1 MLKQWIKTNAPINV
15 YGTVPEEVTGIT
27 TDSREVVKGGMFIA
41 IKGTAADGHIF
52 ISKAIEQGA
61 SVVIFEDS
69 SAVNPADFPEVC
81 FIETQ
86 NSRLAASS
94 LALTFY
100 DHPEQKLTLIG
111 VTGTNGKT
119 TISTLIWQLLDRLD
133 VKAGLLGTVA
143 KRIGKEVVPSML
155 TTPGPIELA
164 ADLAQMA
171 EAGCTHAVMEV
182 SSHALAQHRAD
193 GLTLTVSIFTNLSHD
208 HLDYHPNLDDYA
220 TAKAKLFELTSKE
233 GHSII
238 NMDDERGPFM
248 AEHAEGT
255 VIPVSFKSGKDF
267 VIEENSSN
275 GLILSIKGKTLK
287 SPLVGRFNAY
297 NLAQAFLTLSA
308 LGFDEDELLPHFE
321 EMNGANGRLENII
334 IDSDINLPR
343 VFVDYAHTPD
353 ALENVSETLFN
364 IKKEDEVLVIV
375 FGCGGDRD
383 KTKRPMMAEIAEK
396 FGDEIYLTSDN
407 PRFEHPEDIIDD
419 VAAGLSKNATFK
431 RVPDRRKAIR
441 HSISDHSEKAI
452 ILVAGKGHETYQ
464 EVKGVRYPMDDR
476 ITAREALKEKESFIK
491 NQTEEN

>member
-1 MLKQWIKTNAPINV
+1 MLKQWISTYRPTAVHGTAPKTI
-15 YGTVPEEVTGIT
+15 TGIE
-27 TDSREVVKGGMFIA
+27 TDSREVTQGGVFIA
-41 IKGTAADGHIF
+41 IKGTAADGHSF
-52 ISKAIEQGA
+52 IPIAIENGA
-61 SVVIFEDS
+61 SVIVIQDPSTVDF
-69 SAVNPADFPEVC
+69 ADYPDVC
-81 FIETQ
+81 FIETE

-94 LALTFY
+94 LALEYFG
-100 DHPEQKLTLIG
+100 HPEQKLTLIG

-119 TISTLIWQLLDRLD
+119 TISTLIWQLLDRMD

-164 ADLAQMA
+164 RDLADMA

-193 GLTLTVSIFTNLSHD
+193 GLTFTVSIFTNLSHD

-220 TAKAKLFELTSKE
+220 TAKAKLFALTSEE
-233 GHSII
+233 GYSII
-238 NMDDERGPFM
+238 NMDDDRGAFM
-248 AEHAEGT
+248 AERANGA
-255 VIPVSFKSGKDF
+255 VIPVSFNSGTDF

-275 GLILSIKGKTLK
+275 GLKLTLRGKSLK

-297 NLAQAFLTLSA
+297 NLAQAFLALSA
-308 LGFDEDELLPHFE
+308 LGFDEDTLLPHFSE
-321 EMNGANGRLENII
+321 VNGANGRLENII
-334 IDSDINLPR
+334 IDSEVKLPR

-353 ALENVSETLFN
+353 ALQNVSETLFN
-364 IKKEDEVLVIV
+364 IKKENEVLVIV

-383 KTKRPMMAEIAEK
+383 KTKRPVMAGIAEK

-419 VAAGLSKNATFK
+419 VAAGLSTDAQFK

-441 HSISDHSEKAI
+441 QSILDHAANAI

-464 EVKGVRYPMDDR
+464 EIKGVRYPMDDR
-476 ITAREALKEKESFIK
+476 ITAREALKEKESFIL
-491 NQTEEN
+491 NQMEGN